1 MKALLV
7 VFIAISLISCS
18 PGSSNEALLQNQIDS
33 LQAKLSESYKPELG
47 ELMTNIQA
55 HHAKLWYAGQYQNW
69 KLADYEIKELQE
81 IVEDIKKYN
90 SDRNEVKLIGMIQ
103 SPLTQVS
110 NFIQNRNSKQFEDNF
125 TTLTKTCN
133 ACHLATK
140 YEFNVVEI
148 PEGQM
153 FGNQDF
159 KPSN

>member
-7 VFIAISLISCS
+7 VLIAISLFSCS
-18 PGSSNEALLQNQIDS
+18 PGSSNEALLKNQIDS
-33 LQAKLSESYKPELG
+33 LQTKLSESYKPELG

-81 IVEDIKKYN
+81 IVENIKKYN
-90 SDRNEVKLIGMIQ
+90 SDRNEVKLIGMVQ
-103 SPLTQVS
+103 GPLTQVS
-110 NFIQNRNSKQFEDNF
+110 NSIQNRNSKQFEDNF

-140 YEFNVVEI
+140 YEFNVVKI

-153 FGNQDF
+153 FSNQNF